1 MQAPAFP
8 LPTRIEWHLAKS
20 RWLAA
25 AIDVAVHGP
34 RKRLHARPPTLAA
47 YERRVYSQNGE
58 DGILE
63 HIFARI
69 GTTNRFAVE
78 FGVEYGH
85 ECLTRRLAF
94 EEDWAGLLLEGA
106 PWWMPRLRELYAGT
120 RVTTREAFVTVESI
134 LPLLDEASVPKGP
147 DLLVVDIDGNDYWVL
162 ERILTAYR
170 PRVIAVEYN
179 GRFAPPTDWVM
190 PYNPAHTWDGSAYH
204 GASLQAL
211 YRLAG
216 AHGYALATCESRGVN
231 AFFVRR
237 ELWPDHGT
245 ARGHYVAPRFGRGF
259 GHPVRMR
266 MHQKSPVSAD

>member
-8 LPTRIEWHLAKS
+8 LATRIEWHLS
-20 RWLAA
+20 RSRLAA
-25 AIDVAVHGP
+25 LAIDVAVHWP
-34 RKRLHARPPTLAA
+34 RKRLLSRSPALAA
-47 YERRVYSQNGE
+47 YERRVFSQNGE

-78 FGVEYGH
+78 FGVESGA
-85 ECLTRRLAF
+85 ECCTRRLAV
-94 EEDWAGLLLEGA
+94 EDGWAGLLLEGA
-106 PWWMPRLRELYAGT
+106 PWWMPKLRELYAGT
-120 RVTTREAFVTVESI
+120 RVSTREAFVTVESI
-134 LPLLDEASVPKGP
+134 LPLLTAASVPTEL

-190 PYNPAHTWDGSAYH
+190 PYDPAHVWDGSAYH

-211 YRLAG
+211 CRLAG
-216 AHGYALATCESRGVN
+216 AHGYALATCESMGIN

-237 ELWPDHGT
+237 ELWPDRGD
-245 ARGHYVAPRFGRGF
+245 ARSHYVPPRHGRGF

-266 MHQKSPVSAD
+266 THQKSPDAAD